1 MSLGLNQNQF
11 KNTSEVFQQLV
22 NIGNQASGDKVA
34 QQSTSL
40 FNVYRTRSYTCE
52 VTALGNVMI
61 QPTMYFNLRHVPM
74 FTGPY
79 LITDVSHT
87 INQNGFL
94 TNFTGVR
101 VPIYSFP
108 RVDELVASV
117 NKDLIQRYR
126 QQFKSKQSTST
137 TAENATNTTSSG
149 TTGSNNTTSL
159 GTTNACLELTKYED
173 LDFVDRVV
181 TQVTRSELKNYLQ
194 LAGMTGTNS
203 KLGAYIYGIA
213 GLTSSINNPGVVQGV
228 NNNLFGITTQISWPG
243 SLASFFAGQICTQTK
258 QGTTTALAT
267 FDSFTDSVDFMISY
281 LRPNVNLIEKLIL
294 VNPNVNVVISIAN
307 SLTQL
312 YLTTWLDVSGRGK
325 TAAQIKEI
333 VDQSITDGKLTQ
345 AEYNKLRDVFQN
357 AVTATL

>member
-1 MSLGLNQNQF
+1 
-11 KNTSEVFQQLV
+11 
-22 NIGNQASGDKVA
+22 
-34 QQSTSL
+34 
-40 FNVYRTRSYTCE
+40 
-52 VTALGNVMI
+52 
-61 QPTMYFNLRHVPM
+61 
-74 FTGPY
+74 
-79 LITDVSHT
+79 
-87 INQNGFL
+87 
-94 TNFTGVR
+94 
-101 VPIYSFP
+101 
-108 RVDELVASV
+108 
-117 NKDLIQRYR
+117 
-126 QQFKSKQSTST
+126 
-137 TAENATNTTSSG
+137 
-149 TTGSNNTTSL
+149 
-159 GTTNACLELTKYED
+159 LELTKYED

-194 LAGMTGTNS
+194 LVGMTGTNS

-228 NNNLFGITTQISWPG
+228 NNNLFGITTQILWPG
-243 SLASFFAGQICTQTK
+243 SLASFFSGQICSQTK
-258 QGTTTALAT
+258 QGTTAALAT
-267 FDSFTDSVDFMISY
+267 FNNFTDSVDFMISY